1 MSGVRTFIAI
11 AVLMCAWASPTAR
24 ASTFSAVEL
33 PPINVGD
40 GVTVTNLP
48 YGQVSPGGRWMLD
61 IGAKRD
67 MVVMTDTQSPV
78 AALTQEQVVV
88 LVGRAFDEIDGRHDG
103 RVDVIKVQASMISSL
118 SDSIV
123 NELRSSSITDN
134 LVVENKSQGVTRVLA
149 AALIRSEMVG
159 RICLEA
165 MRVGR
170 KCSKPAVRVNPVA
183 FDPRYLGRRWG
194 EVKGVRDSGLK
205 SEALDFSIALE
216 KE

>member
-1 MSGVRTFIAI
+1 MSDVRPLIAI
-11 AVLMCAWASPTAR
+11 AVLLCAWASPTAR

-78 AALTQEQVVV
+78 AALTQDQVVV

-103 RVDVIKVQASMISSL
+103 RVDVIKVQGSMISSL
-118 SDSIV
+118 MGSIV
-123 NELRSSSITDN
+123 DELRSSSIPDN
-134 LVVENKSQGVTRVLA
+134 FVVENKSKEVTRVLA